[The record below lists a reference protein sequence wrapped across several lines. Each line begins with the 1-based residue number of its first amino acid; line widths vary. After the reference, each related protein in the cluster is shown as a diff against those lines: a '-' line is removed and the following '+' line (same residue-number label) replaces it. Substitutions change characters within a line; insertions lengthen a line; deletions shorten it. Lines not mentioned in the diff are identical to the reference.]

1 MNKLVIFDPIT
12 KSNIPEFFNSE
23 LESAYK
29 SDKIK
34 TVTFVFSDLFDN
46 FNDANKTISNYVKF
60 MNEWNLPYVF
70 YPYYSYFNKIMP
82 AELHFPNPQ
91 FEIKVNDKVVN
102 VVNQPAY
109 GLLIVNVQKLKSI
122 DYKFPVEFSQLYY
135 IQDLIEH
142 CYQNKLWISNNKFID
157 MFESWKT
164 VKSLR
169 KATFSANMEKFNAEA
184 EEYGKKQINYQ
195 SAQEFIDKFKEVY
208 AK

>member
-1 MNKLVIFDPIT
+1 
-12 KSNIPEFFNSE
+12 
-23 LESAYK
+23 
-29 SDKIK
+29 
-34 TVTFVFSDLFDN
+34 
-46 FNDANKTISNYVKF
+46 
-60 MNEWNLPYVF
+60 
-70 YPYYSYFNKIMP
+70 
-82 AELHFPNPQ
+82 
-91 FEIKVNDKVVN
+91 VVN